1 MILCIYYGK
10 QEFLEFLFISLNIS
24 EAYVELSQT
33 STMELFAKVANGFS
47 FAKNRKQKYLWLLV
61 FLLLLSGTTE
71 AHLEPSQTSKMVFF
85 CKNNERFS
93 AVNHF

>member
-33 STMELFAKVANGFS
+33 STMELFAKVSNGFS
-47 FAKNRKQKYLWLLV
+47 FAKNRKQKYLWLLI

-71 AHLEPSQTSKMVFF
+71 AHLEPSQTSKTGFF
-85 CKNNERFS
+85 CKNNERLS